1 MAGERRRPRESATV
15 LPSTPC
21 DPALIILGCAGP
33 PTSKPRRTSR
43 RPCTRLGPMKGFAR
57 ISVAVPSC
65 QVGDV
70 ESNARA
76 TLSLWRQAADQGSHV
91 VVFPELGLSSYT
103 ARDLFFDRHLLDGCE
118 SALGW
123 LADASRALAPL

>member
-1 MAGERRRPRESATV
+1 MRSPPPYSWKRRRRDKPAATHIA
-15 LPSTPC
+15 TQRRKR
-21 DPALIILGCAGP
+21 P
-33 PTSKPRRTSR
+33 PK
-43 RPCTRLGPMKGFAR
+43 LGPMKGFAR
-57 ISVAVPSC
+57 ISVAVPTC

-76 TLSLWRQAADQGSHV
+76 TMALWRQAAEQGSHV

-123 LADASRALAPL
+123 LA